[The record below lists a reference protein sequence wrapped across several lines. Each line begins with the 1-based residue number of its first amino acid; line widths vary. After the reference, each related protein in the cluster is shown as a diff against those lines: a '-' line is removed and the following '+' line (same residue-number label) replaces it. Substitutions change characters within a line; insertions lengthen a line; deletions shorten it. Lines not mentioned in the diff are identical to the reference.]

1 MVEVTEKAINKEE
14 SAEGIQI
21 TELEREP
28 EEQAATREPSLIKAT
43 PKAAEVD
50 QSKTPSP
57 KDVQSFLNSA
67 PEAPKADEL
76 ETLWPGVH
84 HDLSHAIAVKRTP
97 SFYIMM
103 GFIGGAVASLVFV
116 WIFSIT
122 SQTIATNESAAD
134 KPILMAKSDVLSDGE
149 DAPITAKNADPNA
162 ELVPISRSYE
172 VKSGD
177 TLASIA
183 LKNYRKVTPRLL
195 DAIVEKNNLKNA
207 NVLNLGQKLDLP
219 IYQQAKQLAE
229 SSQNGAGQVH

>member
-28 EEQAATREPSLIKAT
+28 AGAVAAPKEPSLIKAT

-50 QSKTPSP
+50 HTKAPSP
-57 KDVQSFLNSA
+57 KDVQTFLNSS

-76 ETLWPGVH
+76 EALWPGVH
-84 HDLSHAIAVKRTP
+84 HDLSHAIAAKRTP

-116 WIFSIT
+116 WMFSFT
-122 SQTIATNESAAD
+122 SQQIANNESAAD
-134 KPILMAKSDVLSDGE
+134 KPILMAKSDVVGD
-149 DAPITAKNADPNA
+149 DQATPITAKNADPNA

-177 TLASIA
+177 TLVSIA
-183 LKNYRKVTPRLL
+183 LKNYRKVTPRLI

-219 IYQQAKQLAE
+219 VYQQAKQLAE
-229 SSQNGAGQVH
+229 QSSGQVH